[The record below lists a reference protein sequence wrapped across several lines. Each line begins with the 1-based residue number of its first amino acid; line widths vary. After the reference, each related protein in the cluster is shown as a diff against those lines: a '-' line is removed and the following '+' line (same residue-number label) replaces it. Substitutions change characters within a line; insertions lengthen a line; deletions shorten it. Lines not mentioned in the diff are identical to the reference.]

1 MEMYGNLVLGNEKHF
16 QTTAG
21 SSSTQLEQSR
31 TGVADDLP
39 VSTPCHLPCSST
51 ASSSV
56 QATSIAPQRPCE
68 VLLSA
73 KECEDLIAQFFGT
86 KKVVHSYYTWPSKLC
101 NSLRQEEIARLK
113 QHKKK
118 YIHTWHQEKANWWL
132 CFVEGE
138 GMFCLLCKK
147 HAIKTVQNK
156 EESAFTQTASMRLK
170 YDTLKVHRDSDRH
183 CKAVNQ
189 ELLQRMSVFH
199 KEVVERKETAKD
211 ILEKAFSV
219 AYFLAKEHVA
229 IRKFANLIKFAEDSL
244 GVNHLKYFN
253 HKSEGSI
260 REIFLVLGETIKEE
274 IMRSAQKV
282 QSYGLMVD
290 EVTDISVQS
299 QMLTFIQFVSPVTS
313 CIEIAFLSVQNVLEE
328 FASANADALTSL
340 IKDELQ
346 QCGLSLTNLKGLV
359 TDGAAVMTGRNNGVA
374 TKLKELNPVL
384 ISVHCICHKLAL
396 ACTDTN
402 KEIDYIKR
410 MEDTLPQLWAYFENS
425 PKRLAVLLKM
435 QINIKKCSLQ
445 LKEKSK
451 QLLVKRIKKAC
462 STRWLSFDKSVAAL
476 YQEYEAVLHTLKA
489 LHEDGCATAH
499 GLFNRL
505 KEGKFLGV
513 LFILKDVLP
522 VLSHLSKAFQGG
534 SVAFSQVV
542 PMINATKAS
551 LEELLET
558 NSPVQKFLAVLESYT
573 NICEDIKV
581 SAAQQQQ
588 LYCLQEKYITSLVA
602 NVEARFASSSPV
614 LAALKIFD
622 PLAVPETTELGF
634 SVYGNMDIATLAEH
648 FYQADN
654 DTSQKNRKSKLLA
667 EWNQMKFKIN
677 ENIKP
682 NLPIEIKTGES
693 NTNSTQWNLSHL
705 MKSKSEYQSFFGELL
720 FIAEAAIT
728 LPVSN
733 SWPEGGASALKIV
746 KNRCRSRLRNY
757 MLEAMLH
764 VKINGPSLGSPKM
777 ESLVKQ
783 AVETWLSQKNRKKLP
798 SRQHALLT
806 TTEVPLPQHI
816 PKEVVDVSFQ
826 TVAFGDDVVSMQAD
840 AVEENALYE
849 VQHQVEEVS
858 TLLDISTRL
867 PDSEDYDSAFESDS
881 DF

>member
-1 MEMYGNLVLGNEKHF
+1 VFLYLNNSLKLNPSSVFHGNYGDGLQGKRQIKMEMYGNLVLGNEKHL

-56 QATSIAPQRPCE
+56 QATSMAPQRPCE

-73 KECEDLIAQFFGT
+73 KEYENLIAQFFGT
-86 KKVVHSYYTWPSKLC
+86 KKIVQSCYTCPSKLC

-189 ELLQRMSVFH
+189 ELLQRMSVFR
-199 KEVVERKETAKD
+199 KEVVKQKETAKEV
-211 ILEKAFSV
+211 LEKAFSV

-229 IRKFANLIKFAEDSL
+229 IRKFLNLIKFAEDSL

-274 IMRSAQKV
+274 IVRSAQKV

-299 QMLTFIQFVSPVTS
+299 QMLTFIQFVSPLTS

-396 ACTDTN
+396 A
-402 KEIDYIKR
+402 
-410 MEDTLPQLWAYFENS
+410 
-425 PKRLAVLLKM
+425 
-435 QINIKKCSLQ
+435 
-445 LKEKSK
+445 
-451 QLLVKRIKKAC
+451 
-462 STRWLSFDKSVAAL
+462 
-476 YQEYEAVLHTLKA
+476 
-489 LHEDGCATAH
+489 
-499 GLFNRL
+499 
-505 KEGKFLGV
+505 
-513 LFILKDVLP
+513 
-522 VLSHLSKAFQGG
+522 
-534 SVAFSQVV
+534 
-542 PMINATKAS
+542 
-551 LEELLET
+551 
-558 NSPVQKFLAVLESYT
+558 
-573 NICEDIKV
+573 
-581 SAAQQQQ
+581 
-588 LYCLQEKYITSLVA
+588 
-602 NVEARFASSSPV
+602 
-614 LAALKIFD
+614 
-622 PLAVPETTELGF
+622 
-634 SVYGNMDIATLAEH
+634 
-648 FYQADN
+648 
-654 DTSQKNRKSKLLA
+654 
-667 EWNQMKFKIN
+667 
-677 ENIKP
+677 
-682 NLPIEIKTGES
+682 
-693 NTNSTQWNLSHL
+693 
-705 MKSKSEYQSFFGELL
+705 
-720 FIAEAAIT
+720 
-728 LPVSN
+728 
-733 SWPEGGASALKIV
+733 
-746 KNRCRSRLRNY
+746 
-757 MLEAMLH
+757 
-764 VKINGPSLGSPKM
+764 
-777 ESLVKQ
+777 
-783 AVETWLSQKNRKKLP
+783 
-798 SRQHALLT
+798 
-806 TTEVPLPQHI
+806 
-816 PKEVVDVSFQ
+816 
-826 TVAFGDDVVSMQAD
+826 
-840 AVEENALYE
+840 
-849 VQHQVEEVS
+849 
-858 TLLDISTRL
+858 
-867 PDSEDYDSAFESDS
+867 
-881 DF
+881 

>member
-1 MEMYGNLVLGNEKHF
+1 
-16 QTTAG
+16 
-21 SSSTQLEQSR
+21 
-31 TGVADDLP
+31 
-39 VSTPCHLPCSST
+39 
-51 ASSSV
+51 
-56 QATSIAPQRPCE
+56 
-68 VLLSA
+68 
-73 KECEDLIAQFFGT
+73 
-86 KKVVHSYYTWPSKLC
+86 
-101 NSLRQEEIARLK
+101 
-113 QHKKK
+113 
-118 YIHTWHQEKANWWL
+118 
-132 CFVEGE
+132 
-138 GMFCLLCKK
+138 MFCLLCKK

-170 YDTLKVHRDSDRH
+170 YDTLKVHRDSDCH

-211 ILEKAFSV
+211 VLEKAFSV

-229 IRKFANLIKFAEDSL
+229 IRKFLNLMKFAEDSL

-274 IMRSAQKV
+274 IVRSAQKV
-282 QSYGLMVD
+282 QSYGFMVD

-346 QCGLSLTNLKGLV
+346 QCGLSLTNLKSLV

-410 MEDTLPQLWAYFENS
+410 MEDTLRQLWAYFENS

-451 QLLVKRIKKAC
+451 QLLVKRMKKAC

-489 LHEDGCATAH
+489 LDEDGCATAH

-558 NSPVQKFLAVLESYT
+558 NWPMQKFLAVLESYT

-654 DTSQKNRKSKLLA
+654 DTSQKNRRSKLLA
-667 EWNQMKFKIN
+667 EWNQMKFNIN

-693 NTNSTQWNLSHL
+693 NTNSTQWFLSHL
-705 MKSKSEYQSFFGELL
+705 MKSKSEYQPFFGELL

-733 SWPEGGASALKIV
+733 AWPERGASALKIV
-746 KNRCRSRLRNY
+746 KNRCRSHLQND

-783 AVETWLSQKNRKKLP
+783 AVETWLSQKHRKNLP

-806 TTEVPLPQHI
+806 TTEVPLPEHI
-816 PKEVVDVSFQ
+816 PKEVVDVSIQ
-826 TVAFGDDVVSMQAD
+826 TVAFEDDVVSMQAD

-867 PDSEDYDSAFESDS
+867 PDSEDYDSPFESDS